1 MLHAV
6 DCLFRLLL
14 YFWYVERI
22 RKIVIQGKEIL
33 AIDYSRLKEPGMIN
47 LAVEVKQL
55 ILHDADHKLIIN
67 SFHHVFVTPGY
78 VRHMERESGEIK
90 HLIKRNSL
98 VGLNL
103 PKMMILKGFN
113 LLMNTDFRAFATEK
127 EAIEYLIGEPLIEYV
142 APIFTR

>member
-1 MLHAV
+1 M
-6 DCLFRLLL
+6 
-14 YFWYVERI
+14 ERI

-33 AIDYSRLKEPGMIN
+33 VIDYSGLKEPGMIN
-47 LAVEVKQL
+47 LATAVKQL
-55 ILHDADHKLIIN
+55 ILQDADEKLIIN
-67 SFHHVFVTPGY
+67 SFHNVFVTPGY

-90 HLIKRNSL
+90 QLIKRNTL

-127 EAIEYLIGEPLIEYV
+127 EAIEYLIGESLVSDPG
-142 APIFTR
+142 PIFAS

>member
-14 YFWYVERI
+14 YFWYMERI

-47 LAVEVKQL
+47 LAIEVKRL
-55 ILHDADHKLIIN
+55 LLHDADEKLIIN

-78 VRHMERESGEIK
+78 VQHMERESGEIK

-113 LLMNTDFRAFATEK
+113 LLMNTDFRAFATER
-127 EAIEYLIGEPLIEYV
+127 EAIEYLIGEPLIEDV